1 MAGVGLDLDRMFEQ
15 SKAVGRPLLDTETPP
30 SWFHAGQMSA
40 WESAAMNVVCVA
52 GSQGGKT
59 AIQVY
64 WLLRELQRCAP
75 LIKQIGRGVGLYVG
89 PTLKLLRKQAIP
101 ALRFLLEE
109 TLQLG
114 KFYESPDM
122 VFRFS
127 EEGAR
132 RLLGFASDLVIQFAY
147 AEDSSNLE
155 SVTGV
160 CAVWDEVGQ
169 RENKLASYEALR
181 RRLNPAR
188 SAGFG
193 RILFGSTPYEWNFFK
208 TLIHDPAEKGKDGYS
223 LHRFPSWMNPLVERS
238 VIEKE
243 KDLMPIERWQM
254 MYEGM
259 FTQPAGQIYDCF
271 TTEHNTCK
279 RFLIPNSWPL
289 VMGVDFGPDN
299 TAAVLGARELD
310 QYGEATGRV
319 YIFGSYHGG
328 AGREVEQNTAA
339 GHIKKLRDMAMR
351 AVEGFPKIPLGFAG
365 SAQEVGWR
373 GFWTLA
379 GQPLNKPSDAN
390 VEYQIQTVWTAF
402 KRTIEKGMHPGLG
415 QLVIFDDLHSLLD
428 DIHQYSRDTDEDGNR
443 SEKIADKS
451 KWHRLDALRYLGP
464 DIFAFPVSKGSKVKI
479 YRRNERGD
487 QFDAE
492 LKQLEDSMFR
502 RN

>member
-1 MAGVGLDLDRMFEQ
+1 MFDQ
-15 SKAVGRPLLDTETPP
+15 AKSVGRPLLDTETPP
-30 SWFHAGQMSA
+30 DWFHEGQLSA
-40 WESAAMNVVCVA
+40 WESFARNVVCVA

-59 AIQVY
+59 AIQCR
-64 WLLRELQRCAP
+64 WMLRELQRCSP
-75 LIKQIGRGVGLYVG
+75 LIKKLGRGVGLYVG

-101 ALRFLLEE
+101 ALRLLLEE
-109 TLQLG
+109 QLQLG
-114 KFYESPDM
+114 KFYESPET
-122 VFRFS
+122 VFKFS

-132 RLLGFASDLVIQFAY
+132 RLLGFSAELIIQFAY

-169 RENKLASYEALR
+169 KENKLASYEALR

-188 SAGFG
+188 SAGYG

-208 TLIHDPAEKGKDGYS
+208 THIHDIADKGHPDYS
-223 LHRFPSWMNPLVERS
+223 LHQFPSWMNPLVDKAI
-238 VIEKE
+238 IEAE

-254 MYEGM
+254 MYEGK

-271 TTEHNTCK
+271 THDRNTCK
-279 RFLIPNSWPL
+279 RFLIPNDWPL

-310 QYGEATGRV
+310 DYGEATGRV

-339 GHIKKLRDMAMR
+339 GHIKKLREMAMR

-379 GQPLNKPSDAN
+379 GQPLNKPSDSN

-402 KRTIEKGMHPGLG
+402 KRTIEKGKHPGLA
-415 QLVIFDDLHSLLD
+415 QLVIFSDLNSLIED
-428 DIHQYSRDTDEDGNR
+428 VQQYSRDTDEDGNR

-464 DIFAFPVSKGSKVKI
+464 DIFAFPVSKGNGVKI
-479 YRRNERGD
+479 YRRNKQGTQID
-487 QFDAE
+487 TE
-492 LKQLEDSMFR
+492 LKALEDSMFR